1 MPDGTLR
8 THIPLGLALALGR
21 ALGLEPREVEAHE
34 IRPRPARFTAPRH
47 GLPVI
52 AAREDPVTVTDAE
65 RPAVA
70 A

>member
-1 MPDGTLR
+1 V
-8 THIPLGLALALGR
+8 

-34 IRPRPARFTAPRH
+34 IRPRPARFQAPRH